1 MIPRRQVTFFVLF
14 IEFFLVGYG
23 YLSEMSLFEL
33 RERLIIVKQEQKVKE
48 NKIRLKNSK
57 SKDKQMVRLMKK
69 VDVIKV
75 RRAKRAEENK

>member
-1 MIPRRQVTFFVLF
+1 MF
-14 IEFFLVGYG
+14 IKFNLVGYG

-33 RERLIIVKQEQKVKE
+33 RERLIIVRQEQKTKE
-48 NKIRLKNSK
+48 EKIRLRNSK
-57 SKDKQMVRLMKK
+57 NKDKQMVRLMKK